1 MSHKIITGG
10 TTLIALAMLSMG
22 LTACSSSEDSATDPT
37 VGGMAV
43 CDEATL
49 SAAISD
55 NLVATGSEA
64 SLLSLDGFTCRDG
77 WATTFPTIGTDAE
90 TAITVTE
97 VFQAEGE
104 FWILKDRSEVC
115 GTTDMNDP
123 TAYPEDS
130 QVPEGIWQD
139 ACQTN

>member
-10 TTLIALAMLSMG
+10 STLLALAMLSVG
-22 LTACSSSEDSATDPT
+22 LTACSSNEDSTADPS

-49 SAAISD
+49 SAAISE

-64 SLLSLDGFTCRDG
+64 SLLSLDGFTCLDG
-77 WATTFPTIGTDAE
+77 WATTFPTLGTDAE
-90 TAITVTE
+90 TAITETL

-115 GTTDMNDP
+115 GTIDMNDP
-123 TAYPEDS
+123 TAYPADS

>member
-1 MSHKIITGG
+1 MSHKILTGG
-10 TTLIALAMLSMG
+10 TILLTLAVLSMG
-22 LTACSSSEDSATDPT
+22 VTACSSKDDSATDPS
-37 VGGMAV
+37 VGGTAV

-49 SAAISD
+49 SAAITD
-55 NLVATGSEA
+55 NLVATGSQEK
-64 SLLSLDGFTCRDG
+64 LLSLDGFTCLDG
-77 WATTFPTIGTDAE
+77 WAATFPTIGSDAD

-97 VFQAEGE
+97 VFQAEGQ

-115 GTTDMNDP
+115 GTADMNDL
-123 TAYPEDS
+123 TAYPADS